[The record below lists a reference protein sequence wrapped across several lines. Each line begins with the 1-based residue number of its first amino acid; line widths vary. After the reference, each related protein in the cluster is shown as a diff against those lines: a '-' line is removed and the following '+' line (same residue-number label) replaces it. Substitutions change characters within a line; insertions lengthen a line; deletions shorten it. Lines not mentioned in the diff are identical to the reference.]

1 MNDSERDLAAIVQ
14 RLVRRYR
21 PDKIIL
27 FGSAAAGTA
36 VPDSDIDLLII
47 KQTDDGYFDRLGKV
61 RRLLDTWQPL
71 DIFVLTPLE
80 LEKVVTENRYFIV
93 EEILKKGRVI
103 YERQSLRRG
112 REGMA
117 EPRSRCLSGCCA
129 SGGVHVG
136 EV

>member
-1 MNDSERDLAAIVQ
+1 MGHVRVGIKPAMNDSERELATIVQ

-21 PDKIIL
+21 PEKIIV

-36 VPDSDIDLLII
+36 DADSDIDLLII
-47 KQTDDGYFDRLGKV
+47 KQTEDGYFDRLGKV

-80 LEKVVTENRYFIV
+80 LEKVVTENRYFVV

-103 YERQSLRRG
+103 YER
-112 REGMA
+112 
-117 EPRSRCLSGCCA
+117 
-129 SGGVHVG
+129 
-136 EV
+136 